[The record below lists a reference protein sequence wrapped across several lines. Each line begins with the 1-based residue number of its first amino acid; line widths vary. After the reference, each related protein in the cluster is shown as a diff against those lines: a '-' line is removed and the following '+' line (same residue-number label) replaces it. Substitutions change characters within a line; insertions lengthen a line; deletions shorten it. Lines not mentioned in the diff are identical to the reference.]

1 MENFTFYNPVRI
13 EFGKDK
19 EAHIGEYMRE
29 FGAKK
34 ALVLYGSERV
44 RKSGLLGVATGS
56 LKVNG
61 IEFTELGGVKSNPV
75 LSKVNEAIKIAR
87 EFGADSVLAVGGGSV
102 LDSAKAVAAGAKYD
116 GDVWDFFVGKTP
128 TESLM
133 VFDIITLAATGS
145 EMNPF
150 GVVTNETN
158 KLKLGL
164 SGDPCFFPKVSVVN
178 PQLQATVSR
187 DYLVYSASDVIS
199 HSIEGYF
206 TATNY
211 PLIARMQVEANI
223 KTIIKTTEILLE
235 NPDDYDARAEFA
247 WAATMALNGI
257 TMVGTSGI
265 EYPNHMIEHAMSA
278 VTDCAHGAGLSVVM
292 PAWMKWYKDRNL
304 GVFER
309 FAREIFG
316 LKTADEGIEALKV
329 WFDKIGTPTRLSQ
342 LEIDSEA
349 LINEIAGVAYE
360 NAKAWAMQELYPKKN
375 IVQILEL
382 AK

>member
-316 LKTADEGIEALKV
+316 LKTANEGIEALKA

-342 LEIDSEA
+342 LNINSDAIFSEIVD
-349 LINEIAGVAYE
+349 VAYE
-360 NAKAWAMQELYPKKN
+360 NAKTWAMQELYPKEN
-375 IVQILEL
+375 IAKILEL

>member
-13 EFGKDK
+13 EFGKGK

-44 RKSGLLGVATGS
+44 RKSGLLGVATDS
-56 LKVNG
+56 LKANG

-102 LDSAKAVAAGAKYD
+102 LDSAKAVAAGAKYG

-128 TESLM
+128 TESIM

-145 EMNPF
+145 EMNPS

-158 KLKLGL
+158 KLKLSL
-164 SGDPCFFPKVSVVN
+164 SGPSLFPKVSVVN

-211 PLIARMQVEANI
+211 PLIARMQIEAN
-223 KTIIKTTEILLE
+223 IKTTEILLE

-316 LKTADEGIEALKV
+316 LKTADDGIEALKV

-360 NAKAWAMQELYPKKN
+360 NAKAWAMQEFYPKKN

>member
-13 EFGKDK
+13 EFGKGK

-44 RKSGLLGVATGS
+44 KKSGLLGVATDN
-56 LKVNG
+56 LKANG

-116 GDVWDFFVGKTP
+116 GDVWDFFVGKNP

-145 EMNPF
+145 EMNQN
-150 GVVTNETN
+150 GVVTNEAA
-158 KLKLGL
+158 KLKLHLGA
-164 SGDPCFFPKVSVVN
+164 PCLFPKVSVVN

-187 DYLVYSASDVIS
+187 DYLVYSASDVIA

-223 KTIIKTTEILLE
+223 KTIIRTTEILLA

-247 WAATMALNGI
+247 WAATMALNGRSEEH
-257 TMVGTSGI
+257 TS
-265 EYPNHMIEHAMSA
+265 E
-278 VTDCAHGAGLSVVM
+278 LQ
-292 PAWMKWYKDRNL
+292 
-304 GVFER
+304 
-309 FAREIFG
+309 
-316 LKTADEGIEALKV
+316 
-329 WFDKIGTPTRLSQ
+329 SQ
-342 LEIDSEA
+342 R
-349 LINEIAGVAYE
+349 
-360 NAKAWAMQELYPKKN
+360 
-375 IVQILEL
+375 
-382 AK
+382 

>member
-56 LKVNG
+56 LKANG

-102 LDSAKAVAAGAKYD
+102 LDSAKAVAAGAKYG

-145 EMNPF
+145 EMNPS

-158 KLKLGL
+158 KLKLSL
-164 SGDPCFFPKVSVVN
+164 SGPSLFPKVSVVN

-211 PLIARMQVEANI
+211 PLIARMQIEAN
-223 KTIIKTTEILLE
+223 IKTTEILLE

-316 LKTADEGIEALKV
+316 LKTANEGIEALKA
-329 WFDKIGTPTRLSQ
+329 WFDKIGTPTRLSH
-342 LEIDSEA
+342 LNINSDAIFSEIVD
-349 LINEIAGVAYE
+349 VAYE
-360 NAKAWAMQELYPKKN
+360 NAKNWAMQELYPKEN
-375 IVQILEL
+375 IAKILEL